1 MRTGHTQWR
10 GRTMWGAV
18 LFVLSIF
25 AAQLVRV
32 QAFDASGVQL
42 AALNKRLNTVFIPAM
57 RGKIIDTKG
66 TVLASSVERRT
77 ITVNQNAVSAYE
89 RVIDGKRVKVG
100 VIGAAQRLAPLLG
113 RTADELVPELMGTSS
128 YVILAKGV
136 SPLVWREI
144 NAMGIPGILSEVTF
158 EREYPAGPTAAQ
170 VVGFLSDDGKV
181 AGGLEQ
187 MMQTELSGTPGK
199 EVYEQARDGKVIPWA
214 QQLSQPAVDG
224 RDVRLTIDADLQ
236 WFAQNTVGNLV
247 QNWGAKSGYIVV
259 MEVKTGKLRAVATYP
274 SFDPTDL
281 KNTRA
286 AALGNRAFTE
296 VYEPGS
302 TAKVVTMA
310 AAIEEKIVTPSTG
323 VIVPNRLKRADTT
336 FKDAHDHKTLDLTVA
351 GVLAKSSNIGTILAT
366 ESMPLPTLEKYQRSF
381 GLGSKTGIGFPG
393 ESAGL
398 LRPAATLT
406 GSERYT
412 TLFGQGLSVTAVQAA
427 GVFQTI
433 ANGGVRIPP
442 TLVEGTVAADGS
454 FESAATP
461 TASRVV
467 SEQTA
472 TQVSQ
477 MLEEVVSPGGTARH
491 VAIPGYR
498 IAGKTGTANRVAE
511 GGGYSGYTTSFI
523 GYAPAEDPQ
532 FVVAV
537 TLQHPTVGT
546 PTGSG
551 QCGPAFKDVMTYVL
565 QAYQVPP
572 TGAPG
577 AEIPLT
583 PAQPLVPGAP
593 GVMSDRRTNG

>member
-1 MRTGHTQWR
+1 
-10 GRTMWGAV
+10 MWVAM

-25 AAQLVRV
+25 GAQLVRV

-42 AALNKRLNTVFIPAM
+42 AALNKRLADVVVPAS
-57 RGKIIDTKG
+57 RGRIVDTKG

-77 ITVNQNAVSAYE
+77 ITVNQNAVATYE
-89 RVIDGKRVKVG
+89 RVIDNKRVKVG
-100 VIGAAQRLAPLLG
+100 VVGAAERLAPPLG
-113 RTADELVPELMGTSS
+113 MTPDELVPKLMGTSG
-128 YVILAKGV
+128 YQVIAKDV

-144 NAMGIPGILSEVTF
+144 NAMGIPGVLSEVTF
-158 EREYPAGPTAAQ
+158 DREYPAGMTGAPI
-170 VVGFLSDDGKV
+170 VGFLSDDGNV
-181 AGGLEQ
+181 AGGVEQ
-187 MMQTELSGTPGK
+187 MMQSKLAGTPGK
-199 EVYEQARDGKVIPWA
+199 EVYERARDGKVIPWA

-224 RDVRLTIDADLQ
+224 QDVRLTIDADIQ
-236 WFAQNTVGNLV
+236 WFAQNTIGNLV
-247 QNWGAKSGYIVV
+247 HAMGAKSGYIVV
-259 MEVKTGKLRAVATYP
+259 MEAKTGKLRAVAPYP

-281 KNTRA
+281 ANTKA
-286 AALGNRAFTE
+286 SALGNHAFQD

-302 TAKVVTMA
+302 TAKVITIA
-310 AAIEEKIVTPSTG
+310 AALEENVVTPMTG
-323 VIVPNRLKRADTT
+323 VIVPNRLKRSDTT
-336 FKDAHDHKTLDLTVA
+336 FKDAHDHGTLNLTVA

-366 ESMPLPTLEKYQRSF
+366 ESMPAATLEKYQRSF

-398 LRPAATLT
+398 LRPAAAQI

-412 TLFGQGLSVTAVQAA
+412 TLFGQGLSVTAIQAA

-442 TLVEGTVAADGS
+442 SLIEGTVAEDGTFS
-454 FESAATP
+454 ATP
-461 TASRVV
+461 ATQGVRVV
-467 SEQTA
+467 SQETA
-472 TQVSQ
+472 TEVSQ
-477 MLEEVVSPGGTARH
+477 MLEEVVGPGGTARH

-498 IAGKTGTANRVAE
+498 IAGKTGTANRAAE

-537 TLQHPTVGT
+537 TLQNPTAGA
-546 PTGSG
+546 PSGGS

-572 TGAPG
+572 TGAAS
-577 AEIPLT
+577 AEVPLV
-583 PAQPLVPGAP
+583 PATALVPGAP
-593 GVMSDRRTNG
+593 GVISDRKSTG